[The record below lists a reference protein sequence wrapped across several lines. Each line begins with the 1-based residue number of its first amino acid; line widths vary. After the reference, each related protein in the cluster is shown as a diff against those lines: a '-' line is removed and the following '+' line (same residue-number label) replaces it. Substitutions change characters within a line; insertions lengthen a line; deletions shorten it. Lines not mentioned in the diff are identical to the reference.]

1 LAYSG
6 DNSPVFQSTGN
17 NSGTLAVT
25 EGARTI
31 SMALLASYI
40 ARAFVASSD
49 GHGGTLINDPPP
61 LNKPYLGIH
70 STREVKAG

>member
-1 LAYSG
+1 
-6 DNSPVFQSTGN
+6 
-17 NSGTLAVT
+17 
-25 EGARTI
+25 
-31 SMALLASYI
+31 MALLASYI